1 MCLDVIRPECV
12 NPLWLGTHINDSL
25 LDSLHGLAVINI
37 FSNTI
42 FILKTIFSQQMC
54 ALYDDMILY
63 MYWITLM
70 YLS

>member
-1 MCLDVIRPECV
+1 MYIDVIRPECV
-12 NPLWLGTHINDSL
+12 NSLWLGTQVNDSL
-25 LDSLHGLAVINI
+25 LNSLRGLAIINI

-42 FILKTIFSQQMC
+42 FILKTIFSQMC

-63 MYWITLM
+63 MYWMTLM